1 MNSSPIATANVRHP
15 RLLLDRLIGTGRTKA
30 MVQNDRVRDPVHADE
45 NIVTI
50 AVESFRSVVLTTSQS
65 LYRVQDHQSPVLR
78 PQIPRTRAL
87 MPSAVD
93 STGVRILAAG
103 LFIVAIDM
111 VKSILVGVPDA
122 RNID

>member
-65 LYRVQDHQSPVLR
+65 LYRVQVCGLR
-78 PQIPRTRAL
+78 AARLLIE
-87 MPSAVD
+87 
-93 STGVRILAAG
+93 VRELRHRIIKARFSG
-103 LFIVAIDM
+103 RKF
-111 VKSILVGVPDA
+111 LVPEL
-122 RNID
+122 